1 VFYSWIILEES
12 TCIAVLD
19 GRQVKRFVD
28 ELKSVST
35 LLSFEIQN

>member
-1 VFYSWIILEES
+1 
-12 TCIAVLD
+12 VLVTG

-28 ELKSVST
+28 ELKSGST